1 MLSVGNNVYWSTLL
15 TVVDGGR
22 TTADVRPAEPTI
34 ISLNRAFGYDCNN
47 VFARIS
53 AGSVNAH
60 GNAGGQTHDQ
70 AIASLDAQ
78 MARHKA
84 LPGVNASET
93 NLLKIGSQ
101 FK

>member
-1 MLSVGNNVYWSTLL
+1 MASINSHKGSTVGSTANARL
-15 TVVDGGR
+15 
-22 TTADVRPAEPTI
+22 AEPTI
-34 ISLNRAFGYDCNN
+34 ISLNRAFGYESNN

-53 AGSVNAH
+53 AGSVNLH

-70 AIASLDAQ
+70 AIASLDDQ
-78 MARHKA
+78 MASHTA

-101 FK
+101 FN